1 MANIRDMEMLVA
13 LARQKHFSR
22 AAEECGISQPAF
34 SARIRSIEEHF
45 GLPIVRRGNKFL
57 GFTHEGELLLKWA
70 RRILTDVDGMRQE
83 LDVSQGNLRGTLTL
97 GAVPTALFYAALVS
111 TLLRD
116 IHPDLMVNIQSLT
129 SKQISLG
136 LNNYSLD
143 AGITYLDSSH
153 SDSVQ
158 IDLLYEETYVL
169 VVPEALAPRNSGEAT
184 WQEAAILPLCLL
196 NSDMRNRQLIDEA
209 FASVGACPRP
219 VTETDGFT
227 VALALVAGGTAA
239 TIAPQRLAEGLFAG
253 QGMVQLHLKDPVLT
267 HSIGLAVQTQ
277 DPVLPAIRAL
287 RLAAK
292 KAL

>member
-1 MANIRDMEMLVA
+1 MASIRDMEMLVA

-70 RRILTDVDGMRQE
+70 RRILSDVNGMRQE
-83 LDVSQGNLRGTLTL
+83 LDVSQGNLRGSLTI
-97 GAVPTALFYAALVS
+97 GAVPTTLSFVAQVS
-111 TLLRD
+111 AVLRET
-116 IHPDLMVNIQSLT
+116 HPDLVVNIQSLT
-129 SKQISLG
+129 SNQISQG
-136 LNNYSLD
+136 LNDYSLD
-143 AGITYLDSSH
+143 AGVTYMDSANSG
-153 SDSVQ
+153 SVR
-158 IDLLYEETYVL
+158 IEPLYEETYVL
-169 VVPEALAPRNSGEAT
+169 IVPKPLAPRQSGKAT
-184 WQEAAILPLCLL
+184 WQEAAMLPLCLL

-209 FASVGACPRP
+209 FVSIGARPRP

-227 VALALVAGGTAA
+227 VALTLVAGGTAA
-239 TIAPQRLAEGLFAG
+239 TIAPQRLAESIFAG
-253 QGMVQLHLKDPVLT
+253 LDTIQLQLTDPVLT
-267 HSIGLAVQTQ
+267 HSIGLAVQIQ

-287 RLAAK
+287 KLAVN